1 MSDDTAPLPSPS
13 EHHLIEV
20 AGYHADTRFRL
31 VRFKG
36 IGWEPLA
43 EDEFELRVRQ
53 VFPDIDLD
61 DPEQVFWTD
70 RPREW
75 PR

>member
-1 MSDDTAPLPSPS
+1 MSDDSASGQQPS

-43 EDEFELRVRQ
+43 EGEFELRVRQ

-61 DPEQVFWTD
+61 DPDQVFWTD